1 MPATQGKL
9 RQRQRAAQGRGQLSW
24 QYDVHR
30 RLRDALGNVLW
41 CGLRKQRADLLS
53 DGRFGKARKIIDGA

>member
-1 MPATQGKL
+1 MPATRRKL

-24 QYDVHR
+24 QYDMHR
-30 RLRDALGNVLW
+30 RLRDTLWWNVRW

-53 DGRFGKARKIIDGA
+53 GGRVVSERRLEW